1 MEDDFLNMAEND
13 IQTQLLKTVRALKGQ
28 VVNQKSLS
36 VGIEW
41 KKAPKAEKK
50 VKIVNTADK
59 EESLNNVCRQMGNC
73 QLCPLGKTRKNLV
86 FGDGNPHAQ
95 IVFVG
100 EAPGADED
108 EQGLPF
114 VGRAGQLLTDIIVKG
129 MKLQRKDVYICNI
142 LKCRP
147 PNNRNP
153 LPDEISKC
161 EPFLKKQ
168 LQIISPKIIC
178 ALGTFAAKTLLNTDI
193 PISALRGRF
202 HSYEGIKLMPTYH
215 PAYLLRNPS
224 AKKPVWEDVQMIM
237 KEINL

>member
-1 MEDDFLNMAEND
+1 M
-13 IQTQLLKTVRALKGQ
+13 
-28 VVNQKSLS
+28 S
-36 VGIEW
+36 
-41 KKAPKAEKK
+41 
-50 VKIVNTADK
+50 
-59 EESLNNVCRQMGNC
+59 
-73 QLCPLGKTRKNLV
+73 
-86 FGDGNPHAQ
+86 
-95 IVFVG
+95 
-100 EAPGADED
+100 
-108 EQGLPF
+108 
-114 VGRAGQLLTDIIVKG
+114 AGQDSLLTDIIVKG
-129 MKLQRKDVYICNI
+129 MKLERKDVYICNI

-147 PNNRNP
+147 PGNRNP

-178 ALGTFAAKTLLNTDI
+178 ALGTFAAQTLLKTDI

-237 KEINL
+237 KEIQP

>member
-1 MEDDFLNMAEND
+1 MDESFSDLARNKL
-13 IQTQLLKTVRALKGQ
+13 QTELLYAVKGIKGQ
-28 VVNQKSLS
+28 VVNRDSLS
-36 VGIEW
+36 VGMEW
-41 KKAPKAEKK
+41 KEGSQAIEK
-50 VKIVNTADK
+50 VKADSKNK
-59 EESLNNVCRQMGNC
+59 EEQLSKVFQEIRKC
-73 QLCPLGKTRKNLV
+73 QLCQLAKTRHNLV

-114 VGRAGQLLTDIIVKG
+114 VGRAGQLLTDIIIKG
-129 MKLQRKDVYICNI
+129 MKLERKDVYICNI

-147 PNNRNP
+147 PGNRNP
-153 LPDEISKC
+153 LPDEISTC

-178 ALGTFAAKTLLNTDI
+178 ALGTFAAQTLLKTDI

-215 PAYLLRNPS
+215 PAYLLRNPA

-237 KEINL
+237 KETQP

>member
-1 MEDDFLNMAEND
+1 MDEYSSGLARNKIKKE
-13 IQTQLLKTVRALKGQ
+13 LLYVVKGLKGQ
-28 VVNQKSLS
+28 VVNQNSLS

-41 KKAPKAEKK
+41 KKGSPAIKK
-50 VKIVNTADK
+50 VKADSMNK
-59 EESLNNVCRQMGNC
+59 EEQLKTVCQEMANCRLC
-73 QLCPLGKTRKNLV
+73 QLAKTRHNLV

-129 MKLQRKDVYICNI
+129 MKLKRKDVYICNI

-147 PNNRNP
+147 PGNRNP
-153 LPDEISKC
+153 LPDEINKC

-178 ALGTFAAKTLLNTDI
+178 ALGTFAAQTLLKTDI

-215 PAYLLRNPS
+215 PAYLLRNPA

-237 KEINL
+237 KEIQP

>member
-1 MEDDFLNMAEND
+1 MDESSSVRNKLQAE
-13 IQTQLLKTVRALKGQ
+13 LLYVVKGLKAQ
-28 VVNQKSLS
+28 VVNQDSLS
-36 VGIEW
+36 VGMEW
-41 KKAPKAEKK
+41 SKDFKAIKK
-50 VKIVNTADK
+50 VKADFTDKEYMLKKVCQEIVN
-59 EESLNNVCRQMGNC
+59 C
-73 QLCPLGKTRKNLV
+73 QRCPLGKTRQNLV
-86 FGDGNPHAQ
+86 FGDGNPHAR

-108 EQGLPF
+108 KQGLPF

-147 PNNRNP
+147 PGNRNP
-153 LPDEISKC
+153 LPEEINKC

-168 LQIISPKIIC
+168 LSIISPEIIC
-178 ALGTFAAKTLLNTDI
+178 ALGTFAAQTLLKTDI

-215 PAYLLRNPS
+215 PAYLLRNPAS
-224 AKKPVWEDVQMIM
+224 KKQVWEDIQMIM
-237 KEINL
+237 KEIKK

>member
-1 MEDDFLNMAEND
+1 MDESFSDLARNKL
-13 IQTQLLKTVRALKGQ
+13 QTELLYAVKGLKGQ
-28 VVNQKSLS
+28 VINQNSLS
-36 VGIEW
+36 VGMEW
-41 KKAPKAEKK
+41 KKVPQTIKK
-50 VKIVNTADK
+50 VKTDSKNK
-59 EESLNNVCRQMGNC
+59 EEQLKKVCQEMANC

-86 FGDGNPHAQ
+86 FGVGNPHAQ

-129 MKLQRKDVYICNI
+129 MKLKRKDVYICNI

-147 PNNRNP
+147 PGNRNP
-153 LPDEISKC
+153 LPDEISMC

-178 ALGTFAAKTLLNTDI
+178 ALGTFAAKTLLKTDI

-237 KEINL
+237 KEI

>member
-1 MEDDFLNMAEND
+1 MGEIFNLTGNELQSELHKAV
-13 IQTQLLKTVRALKGQ
+13 KALKGQ
-28 VVNQKSLS
+28 VVNSDSFSL
-36 VGIEW
+36 GIDW
-41 KKAPKAEKK
+41 GKKPSQIKQVKADIRTKEEKL
-50 VKIVNTADK
+50 KIVCEEMAD
-59 EESLNNVCRQMGNC
+59 C
-73 QLCPLGKTRKNLV
+73 QLCPLGKTRKNIV
-86 FGDGNPHAQ
+86 FGNGNPEAR

-153 LPDEISKC
+153 LPEEIDKC

-168 LQIISPKIIC
+168 LQIISPEMIC
-178 ALGTFAAKTLLNTDI
+178 ALGTFAARTLLNTDI

-202 HSYEGIKLMPTYH
+202 HHYEGIKLMPTYH
-215 PAYLLRNPS
+215 PAYLLRNPA
-224 AKKPVWEDVQMIM
+224 AKKQVWEDIQMIM
-237 KEINL
+237 KDIKL

>member
-1 MEDDFLNMAEND
+1 MMDESFSDLARNKL
-13 IQTQLLKTVRALKGQ
+13 QTELLHAVKGLKGQ
-28 VVNQKSLS
+28 VVNQNSFS
-36 VGIEW
+36 VRMKWEKVPPTI
-41 KKAPKAEKK
+41 KKIKADSK
-50 VKIVNTADK
+50 NK
-59 EESLNNVCRQMGNC
+59 EEQLKNVCQKMANC
-73 QLCPLGKTRKNLV
+73 QLCQLAKTRHNLV

-129 MKLQRKDVYICNI
+129 MKLERKDVYICNI

-147 PNNRNP
+147 PGNRNP
-153 LPDEISKC
+153 LPDEISMC

-178 ALGTFAAKTLLNTDI
+178 ALGTFAAQTLLKTDI

-237 KEINL
+237 KETEF

>member
-1 MEDDFLNMAEND
+1 MDESFSDLDRNKLQIE
-13 IQTQLLKTVRALKGQ
+13 LLHAVKGLKGQ
-28 VVNQKSLS
+28 VVNRNSFS
-36 VGIEW
+36 VGMEW
-41 KKAPKAEKK
+41 KKVPQAIKK
-50 VKIVNTADK
+50 VKADSTKK
-59 EESLNNVCRQMGNC
+59 EEQLTKLCQEMANC
-73 QLCPLGKTRKNLV
+73 QLCQLAKTRHNLV
-86 FGDGNPHAQ
+86 FGDGNSHAQ

-129 MKLQRKDVYICNI
+129 MKLDRKDVYICNI

-147 PNNRNP
+147 PGNRNP

-178 ALGTFAAKTLLNTDI
+178 ALGTFAAQALLKTDI
-193 PISALRGRF
+193 PISVLRGRF

-237 KEINL
+237 KETQP

>member
-1 MEDDFLNMAEND
+1 MADNEL
-13 IQTQLLKTVRALKGQ
+13 QTELLKAVRALKGQ
-28 VVNQKSLS
+28 VINRDSLT
-36 VGIEW
+36 VGINW
-41 KKAPKAEKK
+41 KKAPLSAVGQVKADSKTKEEMLKK
-50 VKIVNTADK
+50 VQLEMA
-59 EESLNNVCRQMGNC
+59 NC
-73 QLCPLGKTRKNLV
+73 QLCPLGRTRKNLV
-86 FGDGNPHAQ
+86 FGVGNPEAR

-114 VGRAGQLLTDIIVKG
+114 VGWAGQLLTDIIVKG

-153 LPDEISKC
+153 LPEEINKC

-168 LQIISPKIIC
+168 LQIISPGIIC
-178 ALGTFAAKTLLNTDI
+178 ALGTFAAKTLLQTDI

-202 HSYEGIKLMPTYH
+202 HLYEGIKLMPTYH

-237 KEINL
+237 KEVKL

>member
-1 MEDDFLNMAEND
+1 MDESFSDLDRNKL
-13 IQTQLLKTVRALKGQ
+13 QTELLHAVKGIKGQ
-28 VVNQKSLS
+28 VVNQNSLS
-36 VGIEW
+36 VGMEW
-41 KKAPKAEKK
+41 KKVPQAIKK
-50 VKIVNTADK
+50 VKADSTKK
-59 EESLNNVCRQMGNC
+59 EEQLTKICQEMANC
-73 QLCPLGKTRKNLV
+73 QLCQLAKTRHNLV
-86 FGDGNPHAQ
+86 FGDGNFHAQ

-129 MKLQRKDVYICNI
+129 MKLDRKDVYICNI

-147 PNNRNP
+147 PGNRNP

-178 ALGTFAAKTLLNTDI
+178 ALGTFAAQTLLKTDI

-237 KEINL
+237 KETQP